1 MAAGTT
7 PEGDEIL
14 IKKYS
19 NRRLYDTRQSKYIT
33 LEDLAALIR
42 DGATVKVVE
51 ARGGKD
57 LTRVVLTQVILEEQD
72 RLDLLPV
79 EMLHQVIKTQGTM
92 LQGPFATFLSMAMKQ
107 FLTTGQMWERQVQ
120 GLVQGMGGMAGMA
133 GMPEGRPAA
142 EPADPEPAPAPAEE
156 PAAGGDEDL
165 DAVRNRM
172 TALLGRLKSG

>member
-1 MAAGTT
+1 MEAGTA
-7 PEGDEIL
+7 PEGNEIL

-42 DGATVKVVE
+42 DGATVKVVD
-51 ARGGKD
+51 AKGGKD

-72 RLDLLPV
+72 RLDLFPV
-79 EMLHQVIKTQGTM
+79 ELLHHVIKTQGTM

-107 FLTTGQMWERQVQ
+107 FLSTGEMWERQVQ
-120 GLVQGMGGMAGMA
+120 GLVQGMGGGR
-133 GMPEGRPAA
+133 EGRPAA
-142 EPADPEPAPAPAEE
+142 KAADPEPAPDEE
-156 PAAGGDEDL
+156 PVAGRDEDL

-172 TALLGRLKSG
+172 KALLGRLKNG